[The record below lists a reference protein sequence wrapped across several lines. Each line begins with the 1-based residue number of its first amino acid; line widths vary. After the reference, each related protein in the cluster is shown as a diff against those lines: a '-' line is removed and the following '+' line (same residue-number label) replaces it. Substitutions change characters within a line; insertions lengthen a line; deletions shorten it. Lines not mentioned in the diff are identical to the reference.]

1 MNCSETSYCS
11 NPNIIPNNN
20 TKNTVNDEDI
30 LKKYYYFNKSRN
42 KYFKK
47 IRYCQFKHCFEFSN
61 FKDHTNK
68 NYCKKHSKN
77 VI

>member
-1 MNCSETSYCS
+1 MNCSETNYCL

-20 TKNTVNDEDI
+20 TKNPVNDEDI

-47 IRYCQFKHCFEFSN
+47 NKILSIQTLFRIFKF
-61 FKDHTNK
+61 
-68 NYCKKHSKN
+68 
-77 VI
+77 